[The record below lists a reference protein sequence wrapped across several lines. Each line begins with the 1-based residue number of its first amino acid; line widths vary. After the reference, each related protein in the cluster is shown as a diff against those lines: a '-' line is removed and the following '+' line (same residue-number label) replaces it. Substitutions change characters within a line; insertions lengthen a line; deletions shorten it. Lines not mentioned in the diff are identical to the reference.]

1 VNAPIRIMVV
11 DDHAIV
17 REGLRAVL
25 ERDAELEVV
34 AEAGGIEQAM
44 QAEAETLPDVV
55 LLDLK
60 LSSGADAEGLTL
72 LRRLIERRSDTQ
84 VLVLTMFLEERL
96 VAAAIHAGESAFDP
110 HSAAAVVRMLHGGP
124 SDRAELSPRELEI
137 LTHLAQGWSNQ
148 AIGQAL
154 YISESTVKFHVGNLM
169 RKLDVTR
176 RAEAVYAAAKQGLI

>member
-1 VNAPIRIMVV
+1 
-11 DDHAIV
+11 
-17 REGLRAVL
+17 
-25 ERDAELEVV
+25 
-34 AEAGGIEQAM
+34 
-44 QAEAETLPDVV
+44 
-55 LLDLK
+55 
-60 LSSGADAEGLTL
+60 
-72 LRRLIERRSDTQ
+72 
-84 VLVLTMFLEERL
+84 MFLEERL
-96 VAAAIHAGESAFDP
+96 VAAAIQAGARGYILKDIDADELGRAIRAIHAGESAFDP